1 MDTNNPIDIVR
12 HFAREINNGRTL
24 FDIHAH
30 GEREMVELK
39 DELIADVDQS
49 DHGSDGVVGEA
60 IDVIACMLDAI
71 FVYRP
76 ETTDE
81 EITAI
86 LLTKCQKWSRRYR
99 DSVEGDRSID

>member
-24 FDIHAH
+24 FDIYQH
-30 GEREMVELK
+30 GQREMVEL
-39 DELIADVDQS
+39 DEELGHYYEARP
-49 DHGSDGVVGEA
+49 GGPDGVVGEA
-60 IDVIACMLDAI
+60 IDVIACMLDTI
-71 FVYRP
+71 FVFRP

-86 LLTKCQKWSRRYR
+86 LLAKCQKWARRYK
-99 DSVEGDRSID
+99 DSVEGDRTID